1 MTTAAKPAS
10 GAAAWR
16 FARAVAR
23 IQTRVAMAAAAIIIL
38 TTTADVILR
47 YGLGRPIHGAYDMVE
62 CMLVLFVF
70 HGTAS
75 VFFDRAN
82 ITIDLV
88 DHVVGLGTR
97 LRLVRLADLVGVVM
111 LALMSWAMITPALQ
125 AYDYGDR
132 KLELGLPL
140 WVVWLFALSGIAGTI
155 LCAVGRAIAGSDK
168 RAADADKSAAGA
180 EAQR

>member
-1 MTTAAKPAS
+1 MAIAVWS
-10 GAAAWR
+10 
-16 FARAVAR
+16 FARAVER
-23 IQTRVAMAAAAIIIL
+23 IQTRVAMVAAAVIIL

-47 YGLGRPIHGAYDMVE
+47 YGFGRPIHGAYDMVE

-70 HGTAS
+70 HGVAS

-88 DHVVGLGTR
+88 DHVVGLRSR
-97 LRLVRLADLVGVVM
+97 LRLVRLADLVSIVM
-111 LALMSWAMITPALQ
+111 LGLMVWAMISPALQ

-140 WVVWLFALSGIAGTI
+140 WVVWLFALSGMIGTI
-155 LCAVGRAIAGSDK
+155 ICAVGRAFASGDK
-168 RAADADKSAAGA
+168 AATDA
-180 EAQR
+180 EMPR

>member
-1 MTTAAKPAS
+1 MTL
-10 GAAAWR
+10 
-16 FARAVAR
+16 VCIIAR
-23 IQTRVAMAAAAIIIL
+23 IQTRIAMAAAAVIIL

-47 YGLGRPIHGAYDMVE
+47 YGFGRPIHGAYDMVE

-70 HGTAS
+70 HGIAS

-88 DHVVGLGTR
+88 DHAVGLDTR
-97 LRLVRLADLVGVVM
+97 LRLVRLADLVSIVM
-111 LALMSWAMITPALQ
+111 LALMSCAMITPALQ

-132 KLELGLPL
+132 KLELGWPL

-155 LCAVGRAIAGSDK
+155 FCAIGRAIAGSDK
-168 RAADADKSAAGA
+168 PAADADKPAAGA
-180 EAQR
+180 EVPR

>member
-1 MTTAAKPAS
+1 MAAPENPAS
-10 GAAAWR
+10 GGLVTR
-16 FARAVAR
+16 LVRSIAR
-23 IQTRVAMAAAAIIIL
+23 IQTRIAMAAAAVIIV

-47 YGLGRPIHGAYDMVE
+47 YGFSRPIHGAYDMVE

-70 HGTAS
+70 HGIAS

-88 DHVVGLGTR
+88 DHVVGLGSR
-97 LRLVRLADLVGVVM
+97 LRLVRLADLVSVVM
-111 LALMSWAMITPALQ
+111 LVLMGWAMLGPALQ

-140 WVVWLFALSGIAGTI
+140 WVVWLFALSGMAGTVI
-155 LCAVGRAIAGSDK
+155 CAIGRAIAGSDN
-168 RAADADKSAAGA
+168 RAVDA
-180 EAQR
+180 ETQR

>member
-1 MTTAAKPAS
+1 MTVLENPAS
-10 GAAAWR
+10 GGAALR
-16 FARAVAR
+16 LVRAVAR
-23 IQTRVAMAAAAIIIL
+23 IQTRIAMAAAAVIIL

-47 YGLGRPIHGAYDMVE
+47 YGFGHPIHGAYDMVE

-70 HGTAS
+70 HGIAS

-88 DHVVGLGTR
+88 DHVVGLRTK
-97 LRLVRLADLVGVVM
+97 LWLVRLADVVSLAM
-111 LALMSWAMITPALQ
+111 LALVTWAMISPALQ

-155 LCAVGRAIAGSDK
+155 LCAIGCALKAGDESASD
-168 RAADADKSAAGA
+168 A
-180 EAQR
+180 EIPR

>member
-1 MTTAAKPAS
+1 MATPANPAS
-10 GAAAWR
+10 GGKVLR
-16 FARAVAR
+16 LVRAVAR
-23 IQTRVAMAAAAIIIL
+23 IQTRVAMVAAAVIIL

-47 YGLGRPIHGAYDMVE
+47 YGFGRPIHGAYDMVE

-70 HGTAS
+70 HGIAS

-88 DHVVGLGTR
+88 DHVVGLGAR
-97 LRLVRLADLVGVVM
+97 LRLVHLADLVSIVM
-111 LALMSWAMITPALQ
+111 LGLMSWAMLSPALQ

-140 WVVWLFALSGIAGTI
+140 WVVWLFALSGMAGTVI
-155 LCAVGRAIAGSDK
+155 CAIGRAIAGSDAS
-168 RAADADKSAAGA
+168 AADA
-180 EAQR
+180 EMRR

>member
-1 MTTAAKPAS
+1 VTVVRTI
-10 GAAAWR
+10 
-16 FARAVAR
+16 AR
-23 IQTRVAMAAAAIIIL
+23 IQTRIAMAAAAIIIL

-47 YGLGRPIHGAYDMVE
+47 YGFGRPIHGAYDMVE

-70 HGTAS
+70 HGIAS
-75 VFFDRAN
+75 VFFDRTN

-88 DHVVGLGTR
+88 DHLVGLRTR
-97 LRLVRLADLVGVVM
+97 LRLVRLADLVSIVM
-111 LALMSWAMITPALQ
+111 LILVSWAMISPALQ

-155 LCAVGRAIAGSDK
+155 ICAVGRAFQGDK
-168 RAADADKSAAGA
+168 TADDA
-180 EAQR
+180 EMPR

>member
-1 MTTAAKPAS
+1 MAAPENSAS
-10 GAAAWR
+10 GGAASR
-16 FARAVAR
+16 LVRGISR
-23 IQTRVAMAAAAIIIL
+23 IQTRIAMAAAAVIIL

-47 YGLGRPIHGAYDMVE
+47 YGFSRPIHGAYDMVE

-88 DHVVGLGTR
+88 DHVVGIRSR
-97 LRLVRLADLVGVVM
+97 LRLVRLADLVSIVM
-111 LALMSWAMITPALQ
+111 LALMLWAMISPALQ

-140 WVVWLFALSGIAGTI
+140 WVVWLFALSGMAGTI
-155 LCAVGRAIAGSDK
+155 ACAIGRALGAHDK
-168 RAADADKSAAGA
+168 TPT
-180 EAQR
+180 ETEMQR

>member
-1 MTTAAKPAS
+1 MTALENPVSGGTAS
-10 GAAAWR
+10 R
-16 FARAVAR
+16 LVRAVAR
-23 IQTRVAMAAAAIIIL
+23 IQTRIAMAAAAVIIL
-38 TTTADVILR
+38 TTTADVVLR
-47 YGLGRPIHGAYDMVE
+47 YGFGHPIHGAYDMVE

-75 VFFDRAN
+75 VFLDRAN

-88 DHVVGLGTR
+88 DHLVGLRTR
-97 LRLVRLADLVGVVM
+97 LRLVRLADLVSIVM
-111 LALMSWAMITPALQ
+111 LALVSWAMISPALQ

-155 LCAVGRAIAGSDK
+155 LCAIGCALKAGDK
-168 RAADADKSAAGA
+168 TAADAEMPG
-180 EAQR
+180 

>member
-1 MTTAAKPAS
+1 MCHGPAPGS
-10 GAAAWR
+10 GAVTIIR
-16 FARAVAR
+16 TIAR
-23 IQTRVAMAAAAIIIL
+23 IQTRIAMAAAAIIIL

-70 HGTAS
+70 HGIAG

-88 DHVVGLGTR
+88 DHLVGLRTKWS
-97 LRLVRLADLVGVVM
+97 LVCLADLVSIVM
-111 LALMSWAMITPALQ
+111 LILMSSAMISPALQ
-125 AYDYGDR
+125 AFDYGDR

-155 LCAVGRAIAGSDK
+155 VCAIGAARNGDNIAD
-168 RAADADKSAAGA
+168 DA
-180 EAQR
+180 ELPR

>member
-1 MTTAAKPAS
+1 MANAEMPVS
-10 GAAAWR
+10 GASPIGR
-16 FARAVAR
+16 LARRIAR
-23 IQTRVAMAAAAIIIL
+23 IQTRIAMAAAAVIIL

-47 YGLGRPIHGAYDMVE
+47 YGFGRPIHGAYDMVE

-70 HGTAS
+70 HGIAG

-88 DHVVGLGTR
+88 DHLVGLRGK
-97 LRLVRLADLVGVVM
+97 LRLLRLADLVSIVM
-111 LALMSWAMITPALQ
+111 LILMSWAMISPAVQ

-140 WVVWLFALSGIAGTI
+140 WVVWLFALSGIAGAI
-155 LCAVGRAIAGSDK
+155 LCAVGCALNSERT
-168 RAADADKSAAGA
+168 ADDA
-180 EAQR
+180 EIPR

>member
-1 MTTAAKPAS
+1 MSVEPVAASKPP
-10 GAAAWR
+10 AWR
-16 FARAVAR
+16 WVRTVAR
-23 IQTRVAMAAAAIIIL
+23 IQTRIAMAAAAVIIL

-47 YGLGRPIHGAYDMVE
+47 YGFSRPIHGAYDMVE

-70 HGTAS
+70 HGIAG

-88 DHVVGLGTR
+88 DHVVGLRAR
-97 LRLVRLADLVGVVM
+97 LRLVRVADLVSAALLM
-111 LALMSWAMITPALQ
+111 LVTWAMISPALQ

-155 LCAVGRAIAGSDK
+155 VCALGCAFR
-168 RAADADKSAAGA
+168 RREPSAAGT
-180 EAQR
+180 EMPR

>member
-1 MTTAAKPAS
+1 VTVVRTIAGIQARIAMV
-10 GAAAWR
+10 AAA
-16 FARAVAR
+16 
-23 IQTRVAMAAAAIIIL
+23 MIIL

-47 YGLGRPIHGAYDMVE
+47 YGFGRPIHGAYDMVE

-70 HGTAS
+70 HGIAG

-88 DHVVGLGTR
+88 DHLVGLR
-97 LRLVRLADLVGVVM
+97 ARWRLVRLADLVSVVM
-111 LALMSWAMITPALQ
+111 LILMSSAMISPALQ

-132 KLELGLPL
+132 KLELGLPV

-155 LCAVGRAIAGSDK
+155 VCAIAAARNGDK
-168 RAADADKSAAGA
+168 AAADAAMP
-180 EAQR
+180 R

>member
-1 MTTAAKPAS
+1 V
-10 GAAAWR
+10 
-16 FARAVAR
+16 AVVRTIAR
-23 IQTRVAMAAAAIIIL
+23 IQTRIAMAAAAIIIV

-47 YGLGRPIHGAYDMVE
+47 YGFGRPIHGAYDMVE

-70 HGTAS
+70 HGIAG

-88 DHVVGLGTR
+88 DHLVGLR
-97 LRLVRLADLVGVVM
+97 ARWRLVRLADLVSVVM
-111 LALMSWAMITPALQ
+111 LILMSSAMISPALQ

-132 KLELGLPL
+132 KLELGLPV

-155 LCAVGRAIAGSDK
+155 VCAIAAARNGDK
-168 RAADADKSAAGA
+168 AAADA
-180 EAQR
+180 EMPR

>member
-1 MTTAAKPAS
+1 VTVV
-10 GAAAWR
+10 
-16 FARAVAR
+16 RAIAR
-23 IQTRVAMAAAAIIIL
+23 IQTRIAMAAAAVIIV

-47 YGLGRPIHGAYDMVE
+47 YGFSRPIHGAYDMVE

-70 HGTAS
+70 HGIAS

-88 DHVVGLGTR
+88 DHVVGIR
-97 LRLVRLADLVGVVM
+97 SRMQLVRLADLVSIVM
-111 LALMSWAMITPALQ
+111 LALMLWAMLGPALQ

-140 WVVWLFALSGIAGTI
+140 WVVWLFALSGMAGTI
-155 LCAVGRAIAGSDK
+155 VCAIGRAF
-168 RAADADKSAAGA
+168 AADDKSAI
-180 EAQR
+180 ETEVRR

>member
-1 MTTAAKPAS
+1 VTVVRTIAGIQARIAMV
-10 GAAAWR
+10 AAA
-16 FARAVAR
+16 
-23 IQTRVAMAAAAIIIL
+23 MIIL

-47 YGLGRPIHGAYDMVE
+47 YGFGRPIHGAYDMVE

-70 HGTAS
+70 HGIAG

-88 DHVVGLGTR
+88 DHLVGLR
-97 LRLVRLADLVGVVM
+97 ARWRLVRLADLVSVVM
-111 LALMSWAMITPALQ
+111 LILMSSAMISPALQ

-132 KLELGLPL
+132 KLELGLPV

-155 LCAVGRAIAGSDK
+155 VCAIAAARNGDK
-168 RAADADKSAAGA
+168 AAADA
-180 EAQR
+180 EMPR